1 MNTLIKKLKIMN
13 KKISILVVAALI
25 SSSALKA
32 QTNDVSINVLNFII
46 STYEI
51 GFEHGFGE
59 KQSVGLNVNFTNKN
73 MFESGGEKY
82 SEFNIIPTYKYF
94 TSPEKGAD
102 GFYLGVYGRYRSS
115 SSKDNKFDVIS
126 INPTTLIATK
136 AEEKTDVN
144 SSTIALGAL
153 IGYKWVAN
161 NGFFVEPEIGI
172 GKSLS
177 NSITISNKNA
187 EDESVNMT
195 KDWDKNDYLPI
206 LGNKI
211 GVDLRIAFKIG
222 KRF

>member
-1 MNTLIKKLKIMN
+1 MKKL
-13 KKISILVVAALI
+13 LI
-25 SSSALKA
+25 SAFLISGIAVKA

-46 STYEI
+46 SSYEV

-73 MFESGGEKY
+73 MFESGGKKY

-115 SSKDNKFDVIS
+115 SSKDNEFIAV
-126 INPTTLIATK
+126 NPTTLLLTN
-136 AEEKTDVN
+136 EKTDVT
-144 SSTIALGAL
+144 SSTIVLGAL
-153 IGYKWVAN
+153 TGYKWVASN
-161 NGFFVEPEIGI
+161 NFYVEPEIGI
-172 GKSLS
+172 GKAIT

-187 EDESVNMT
+187 EDNNYT
-195 KDWDKNDYLPI
+195 KDWNRNDYLPV

-211 GVDLRIAFKIG
+211 GVDLRIAFKVG
-222 KRF
+222 LRF

>member
-1 MNTLIKKLKIMN
+1 M
-13 KKISILVVAALI
+13 KKISILVFVALI

-46 STYEI
+46 STYEV

-59 KQSVGLNVNFTNKN
+59 KQTLGLNVNFTNKN
-73 MFESGGEKY
+73 MFETGGEKY
-82 SEFNIIPTYKYF
+82 SEFNLIPTYKYF

-102 GFYLGVYGRYRSS
+102 GFYVGVYGRYRSS
-115 SSKDNKFDVIS
+115 SSKDNKFIAQE
-126 INPTTLIATK
+126 PTTLITTIQ
-136 AEEKTDVN
+136 KTDVT

-153 IGYKWVAN
+153 TGYKWVAS

-172 GKSLS
+172 GKAIT
-177 NSITISNKNA
+177 NSITISNKADDTNIN
-187 EDESVNMT
+187 VT
-195 KDWDKNDYLPI
+195 KGWDRNDYLPV

-211 GVDLRIAFKIG
+211 GLDLRIAFKIG

>member
-1 MNTLIKKLKIMN
+1 M
-13 KKISILVVAALI
+13 KKISILTFIALI
-25 SSSALKA
+25 SSYTLKA

-46 STYEI
+46 STYEV

-73 MFESGGEKY
+73 MFESGGKKY

-115 SSKDNKFDVIS
+115 SSKDNEFIAF
-126 INPTTLIATK
+126 NPTTFAT
-136 AEEKTDVN
+136 AIEKTDVT

-153 IGYKWVAN
+153 TGYKWVAS
-161 NGFFVEPEIGI
+161 NGFFVEPEIGL
-172 GKSLS
+172 GKAIV
-177 NSITISNKNA
+177 NSITVSNKNA
-187 EDESVNMT
+187 EENNI
-195 KDWDKNDYLPI
+195 DKNWDRDDYLPI

>member
-1 MNTLIKKLKIMN
+1 M
-13 KKISILVVAALI
+13 KKISILTFIALI
-25 SSSALKA
+25 SSYTLKA

-46 STYEI
+46 STYEV

-73 MFESGGEKY
+73 MFESGGKKY

-115 SSKDNKFDVIS
+115 SSKDNEFIAF
-126 INPTTLIATK
+126 NPTTFATTI
-136 AEEKTDVN
+136 EKTDVT

-153 IGYKWVAN
+153 TGYKWVAS
-161 NGFFVEPEIGI
+161 NGFFVEPEIGL
-172 GKSLS
+172 GKAIV
-177 NSITISNKNA
+177 NSITVSNKNA
-187 EDESVNMT
+187 EENNI
-195 KDWDKNDYLPI
+195 DKNWDRDDYLPI

-211 GVDLRIAFKIG
+211 GLDLRIAFKVG
-222 KRF
+222 LRF

>member
-1 MNTLIKKLKIMN
+1 M

-25 SSSALKA
+25 SSSVLKA

-73 MFESGGEKY
+73 MFEKGGEKY
-82 SEFNIIPTYKYF
+82 SEFNVIPTYKYF

-102 GFYLGVYGRYRSS
+102 GFYLGVYGRYRNS
-115 SSKDNKFDVIS
+115 SSKDNIFLAQD
-126 INPTTLIATK
+126 PTTLITTI
-136 AEEKTDVN
+136 EKTNVN

-153 IGYKWVAN
+153 TGFKWVAN
-161 NGFFVEPEIGI
+161 NGFYVEPEIGI
-172 GKSLS
+172 GKAIT

-187 EDESVNMT
+187 EENNVT

>member
-1 MNTLIKKLKIMN
+1 MKK
-13 KKISILVVAALI
+13 ALI
-25 SSSALKA
+25 IIVILTSSAIKA

-46 STYEI
+46 STYEV

-73 MFESGGEKY
+73 MFESGGKKY

-115 SSKDNKFDVIS
+115 SSKDNEFIAY
-126 INPTTLIATK
+126 NPTTFVLTN
-136 AEEKTDVN
+136 EKTDVT

-153 IGYKWVAN
+153 TGYKWVAN

-172 GKSLS
+172 GKAIV
-177 NSITISNKNA
+177 NSITVSNKNA
-187 EDESVNMT
+187 EENNM
-195 KDWDKNDYLPI
+195 DKNWNRNDYLPV

-211 GVDLRIAFKIG
+211 GLDLRIAFKIG